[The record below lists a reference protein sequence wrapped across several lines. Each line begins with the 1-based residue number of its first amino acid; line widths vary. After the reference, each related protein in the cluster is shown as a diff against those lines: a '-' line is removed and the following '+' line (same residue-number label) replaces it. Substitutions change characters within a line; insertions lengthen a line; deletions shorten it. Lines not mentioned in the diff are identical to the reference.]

1 MSKCKAV
8 LDGEKIV
15 AIQVKVKTPPT
26 TLPGA
31 SGTKSPEQPKQVPA
45 ATVQQS
51 K

>member
-8 LDGEKIV
+8 LDGEKIRT
-15 AIQVKVKTPPT
+15 IQVMVKKPP

-31 SGTKSPEQPKQVPA
+31 PGTKSSEQPKQVPA
-45 ATVQQS
+45 TTVQQS